1 MSVEVQAKQAKG
13 QAPDWMPQG
22 RQLMKGNHAVCA
34 GAIRAGCTAYFG
46 YPITPQNEA
55 IEYMSNALL
64 DVPNGVFLQGESE
77 VASINMVM
85 GAAAAG
91 RRVMTSSSSPGISL
105 KQEGISYI
113 ATMELPA
120 LIMNVVRCGP
130 GLGNIAPHQGDYF
143 QSTKGGGHGD
153 YRLITLAPNSVN
165 EMAYHAYLGLDLAD
179 KWRNPSMILTDGVIG
194 QMMEPVDLDAIPI
207 VDHKTPDYAMAPRL
221 NGDKRKPN
229 IITSI
234 WLDPEDMAEKHLYF
248 IDKYNKMR
256 DEVVMYEEY
265 MCEEMDV
272 LVVAYGSVSRVVMG
286 TVRKLREQGLK
297 VGLLRPITLWPY
309 PYNKVNELAAKAKTT
324 VVFEM
329 NWGQMVEDVALSMR
343 MNPNPIH
350 FVPKHGGLTFTPH
363 DIEEALLKINADH
376 NNPGT
381 LWRPY

>member
-1 MSVEVQAKQAKG
+1 MSQMVADKKATDDMAWLPK
-13 QAPDWMPQG
+13 G

-55 IEYMSNALL
+55 IEYMSDALL

-77 VASINMVM
+77 VAAINMVM

-91 RRVMTSSSSPGISL
+91 RRCMTSSSSPGISL

-153 YRLITLAPNSVN
+153 YRLITLAPASVH
-165 EMAYHAYLGLDLAD
+165 EMAVHAHLGFELAC
-179 KWRNPSMILTDGVIG
+179 KWRNPAMILTDGIIG
-194 QMMEPVDLDAIPI
+194 QMMEPVDLDAIPV
-207 VDHKTPDYAMAPRL
+207 VDPVKPDWAMGINRT
-221 NGDKRKPN
+221 GRDPN

-234 WLDPEDMAEKHLYF
+234 WLDPEDMNNKHIEFMAKYDAIRAAE
-248 IDKYNKMR
+248 IR
-256 DEVVMYEEY
+256 YEEY
-265 MCEEMDV
+265 MCDDAEI
-272 LVVAYGSVSRVVMG
+272 LCIAYGSVSRSVMG
-286 TVRKLREQGLK
+286 TVRKLREEGMK

-309 PYNKVNELAAKAKTT
+309 PYDRIRELSVGKKA
-324 VVFEM
+324 VVTFEM
-329 NWGQMVEDVALSMR
+329 SWGQMVEDVALALR
-343 MNPNPIH
+343 MNPVPLH
-350 FVPKHGGLTFTPH
+350 FVMRNGGLTFSP
-363 DIEEALLKINADH
+363 DDVEVPLKIIAAD
-376 NNPGT
+376 PQRSES
-381 LWRPY
+381 LWAPK